1 MTVLRT
7 LWLKCS
13 AIQFTFFD
21 NALTEVSVNTYQ
33 NIDCSLST
41 QFSDLVNASLVTITV
56 NMKKELQRKIQ
67 NWENT
72 NCIDSRLIL
81 NLINW
86 LMRVQRL
93 WVLSTF
99 LILEL
104 LKNTKNL
111 KLMKEQDCE
120 RQWIHNES
128 ETLYHLQQCDSSY
141 EKNIA
146 EICTEH
152 NSLKMNTINTLIQDR
167 WELSEKT
174 IFCTIRLTVTLVLYW
189 ISETSAVKAI
199 SSTNNSVWIRLTYVK
214 YLCLVIKA
222 LMALIHADLFKSCA
236 IKIILLFQKKSIII
250 ERQLKTMSL
259 QYIISITKLIEVEY
273 TLHWAKRLMIVN
285 SEWMK
290 HEHEQTKKQINHIEQ
305 RERTYTYTL
314 WCVDFNVEETIY
326 DQQNWRAN
334 LMQQVLNSDQFKQ
347 NIYKQRA
354 DKEMND
360 NVNHI
365 EKNDLLDDT
374 V

>member
-13 AIQFTFFD
+13 ATQFTFF
-21 NALTEVSVNTYQ
+21 NNTLTEVSVNTYQ

-93 WVLSTF
+93 QVLSTF
-99 LILEL
+99 PILEL

-111 KLMKEQDCE
+111 KLMREQDCE

-152 NSLKMNTINTLIQDR
+152 NSLKINTINTLIQGR
-167 WELSEKT
+167 WELGKKT
-174 IFCTIRLTVTLVLYW
+174 IFCTIRLTVMLVLYW
-189 ISETSAVKAI
+189 VSETSAVKAI

-222 LMALIHADLFKSCA
+222 SVTLIYVSLFKSCA
-236 IKIILLFQKKSIII
+236 MKIISLFQKKSIII
-250 ERQLKTMSL
+250 ERQLKTMSS

-273 TLHWAKRLMIVN
+273 TLHWVKRLMIMN
-285 SEWMK
+285 LKWMK
-290 HEHEQTKKQINHIEQ
+290 HEHEQIKKQINHIEQ

-314 WCVDFNVEETIY
+314 
-326 DQQNWRAN
+326 
-334 LMQQVLNSDQFKQ
+334 
-347 NIYKQRA
+347 
-354 DKEMND
+354 
-360 NVNHI
+360 
-365 EKNDLLDDT
+365 
-374 V
+374 